1 MKDHNLLSHFSILQD
16 YRQTGKIDHKLSDI
30 LLLVICAVIAGAE
43 GWEEIED
50 FGHDRLTWLQE
61 YADFDNGIPSH
72 DTLARVMSLINP
84 QQFQR
89 CFSNWMQ
96 SCHTLTA
103 GEVIAVDGKT
113 LRRSY
118 DKRRRTGAIHIVS
131 AFSTANGVVLGQVK
145 TDEKSNEITA
155 IPELLKLLSI
165 CGCLVSLD
173 AMGCQKAIAQ
183 AILDKEA
190 NYLLAVKGNQKRL
203 EAAFEKHF
211 PVHHIAQYLG
221 DHFSTTEKAHGR
233 EESRFHIVSDVIGDF
248 AELCTD
254 WPALKTLGVALS
266 FRTSEGEIP
275 EDVTVRYYISSATL
289 TARQFAEAI
298 RNHWMI
304 ENQLH
309 WRLDVA
315 MREDDSRIRRE
326 KAAQNL
332 AGIRHIAFNV
342 LNSHKTFK
350 AGMKRKQKKAAMNTD
365 YLSELLMA
373 KGFS

>member
-1 MKDHNLLSHFSILQD
+1 MQNHDLLSHFSIIQD
-16 YRQTGKIDHKLSDI
+16 YRQTGKIEHKLSDI
-30 LLLVICAVIAGAE
+30 LLLVICAVIAGAD

-89 CFSNWMQ
+89 CFANWMQ
-96 SCHTLTA
+96 SCHKLTD
-103 GEVIAVDGKT
+103 GEVIAIDGKT
-113 LRRSY
+113 FRGSY
-118 DKRRRTGAIHIVS
+118 DKRRRTGAIHMVS

-155 IPELLKLLSI
+155 IPELLKLLSV
-165 CGCLVSLD
+165 CSCLVTLD

-190 NYLLAVKGNQKRL
+190 NYLLAVKGKQKRL
-203 EAAFEKHF
+203 EEAFAKHF
-211 PVHHIAQYLG
+211 PLSHVTQYPG
-221 DHFSTTEKAHGR
+221 DYFNTIEKAHGR
-233 EESRFHIVSDVIGDF
+233 KETRFHIVSDVIGDF
-248 AELCTD
+248 VELSAD
-254 WPALKTLGVALS
+254 WPELKTLGVTLS
-266 FRTSEGEIP
+266 FRTTNGEIP
-275 EDVTVRYYISSATL
+275 ENATVRYYVSSATL
-289 TARQFAEAI
+289 AAKQFADAI

-304 ENQLH
+304 ENQFH
-309 WRLDVA
+309 WRWDVA
-315 MREDDSRIRRE
+315 MGEDDCRIRCD
-326 KAAQNL
+326 KAAENL
-332 AGIRHIAFNV
+332 TGIRHIAFNV
-342 LNSHKTFK
+342 LNNHKTFK
-350 AGMKRKQKKAAMNTD
+350 AGMKRKQKKATMNTD

>member
-211 PVHHIAQYLG
+211 PVHHVAQYPG

>member
-1 MKDHNLLSHFSILQD
+1 MANHDLLSHFSIIQD
-16 YRQTGKIDHKLSDI
+16 YRQTGKIEHKLSDI
-30 LLLVICAVIAGAE
+30 LLLTICAVIAGAE

-50 FGHDRLTWLQE
+50 FGHSRLSWLQE
-61 YADFDNGIPSH
+61 YADFENGIPSH
-72 DTLARVMSLINP
+72 DTIARVMSLINP

-89 CFSNWMQ
+89 CFAEWMQ
-96 SCHTLTA
+96 SCHQLTQ
-103 GEVIAVDGKT
+103 GEVIAIDGKT

-118 DKRRRTGAIHIVS
+118 DKSRKTGPIHMVS

-155 IPELLKLLSI
+155 IPALLKLLSV
-165 CGCLVSLD
+165 CGCLVTLD
-173 AMGCQKAIAQ
+173 AMGCQKQIAQ

-190 NYLLAVKGNQKRL
+190 DYLLAVKGNQKRL
-203 EAAFEKHF
+203 EDAFEKHF
-211 PVHHIAQYLG
+211 PLHHFAHYQG
-221 DHFSTTEKAHGR
+221 DHFTTQERSHGR

-248 AELCTD
+248 VELSID
-254 WPALKTLGVALS
+254 WPELKTLGVAVS
-266 FRTSEGEIP
+266 FRSDKDEIP
-275 EDVTVRYYISSATL
+275 ENATVRYYISSAAL

-298 RNHWMI
+298 RNHWFI
-304 ENQLH
+304 ENQFH

-315 MREDDSRIRRE
+315 MSEDDSRIRRE
-326 KAAQNL
+326 RAAENL
-332 AGIRHIAFNV
+332 AGIRHIAFNL

-350 AGMKRKQKKAAMNTD
+350 AGMKRKQKKAAMDAD

>member
-211 PVHHIAQYLG
+211 PVHHVAQYPG

-266 FRTSEGEIP
+266 FRTSGGEIP

-332 AGIRHIAFNV
+332 AGIQHIAFNV

>member
-211 PVHHIAQYLG
+211 PVHHVAQYPG

-266 FRTSEGEIP
+266 FRTSGGEIP

-342 LNSHKTFK
+342 LNSKTFK